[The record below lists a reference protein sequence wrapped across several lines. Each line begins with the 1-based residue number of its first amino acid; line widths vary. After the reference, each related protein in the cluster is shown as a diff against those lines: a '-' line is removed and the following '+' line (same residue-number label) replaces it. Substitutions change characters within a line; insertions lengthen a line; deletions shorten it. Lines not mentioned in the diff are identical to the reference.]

1 MRELVKPVI
10 VCAYCKASFD
20 STELC
25 NLHVELEKHCRQRR
39 RRLTRRARK
48 LLKQRT
54 REDDDSQ
61 PGVNHVEEQAFNLV
75 GGNPVEE
82 ERELK
87 EKKDDD
93 SKIKVDKQSKKQP
106 IRIKIN
112 LGSKKQV
119 MSSIVDRVES
129 SKMTRPSKA
138 VSSSEA
144 EEIDLEEEG
153 VIESVDE
160 SSFNLVCPQNQ
171 DGFWVTF
178 DKSLLD
184 TFHAGLCFNLT
195 NDGQV

>member
-1 MRELVKPVI
+1 MSLVDEEKEVVGDLHLEDLVGVLLLEL
-10 VCAYCKASFD
+10 SD
-20 STELC
+20 
-25 NLHVELEKHCRQRR
+25 
-39 RRLTRRARK
+39 
-48 LLKQRT
+48 QRT
-54 REDDDSQ
+54 ACVLDE
-61 PGVNHVEEQAFNLV
+61 
-75 GGNPVEE
+75 PV
-82 ERELK
+82 R
-87 EKKDDD
+87 
-93 SKIKVDKQSKKQP
+93 
-106 IRIKIN
+106 KIN

-171 DGFWVTF
+171 EGFWVTF

-184 TFHAGLCFNLT
+184 TFHAGFCFSLT